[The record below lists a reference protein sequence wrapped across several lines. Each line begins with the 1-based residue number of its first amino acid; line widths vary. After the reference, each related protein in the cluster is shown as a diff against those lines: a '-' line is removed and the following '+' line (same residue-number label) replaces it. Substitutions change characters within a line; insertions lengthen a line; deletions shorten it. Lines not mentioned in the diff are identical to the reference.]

1 MTLSRLQTKLHDLI
15 PELEQKKYRKIIEQ
29 AQKHHEI
36 YFLKKKKNA
45 FSTVDVK
52 TTSGKSGT

>member
-36 YFLKKKKNA
+36 YFLKKKTA